1 MRKVAF
7 AFAAAALM
15 LLAGAFGAEAATGA
29 GILGLRATAQN
40 FSPVEAVGCRT
51 VGPVCGLGRT
61 WVLPPAAGRLVR
73 PLLVLAD
80 PKRTAAKI

>member
-15 LLAGAFGAEAATGA
+15 LLAGVLGAEATTGA

-40 FSPVEAVGCRT
+40 FSPVEAAGCRT
-51 VGPVCGLGRT
+51 VGPVAGLDGHGCAGRSG
-61 WVLPPAAGRLVR
+61 AAGAPV
-73 PLLVLAD
+73 AGAGD
-80 PKRTAAKI
+80 PERSSD

>member
-15 LLAGAFGAEAATGA
+15 LLAGALGAEAATGA

-40 FSPVEAVGCRT
+40 FSPVEATTTSQACCPLPTT
-51 VGPVCGLGRT
+51 VTSAPRRC
-61 WVLPPAAGRLVR
+61 
-73 PLLVLAD
+73 
-80 PKRTAAKI
+80 KICAIIR